1 MSCQHR
7 SIDAQYIAYMT
18 QNTSYYMNSCITLEY
33 TDHEVL
39 EVVKYTAEA
48 LQKTTLDATRACIMS
63 KNVESSIALP
73 SSGPPADFP
82 VLRWVAI
89 GPHELATRP
98 AILRHFCNQQI
109 HRQGLSN

>member
-7 SIDAQYIAYMT
+7 SIDAQYIAYMA
-18 QNTSYYMNSCITLEY
+18 QNMSYYMNSCITLEY

-73 SSGPPADFP
+73 SSGPQLTSQSSGGSPLGHTNLPQD
-82 VLRWVAI
+82 LQYSGI
-89 GPHELATRP
+89 SATNRSTGK
-98 AILRHFCNQQI
+98 A
-109 HRQGLSN
+109 